1 MSHMIVTIHTD
12 YSQLHK
18 QQWLMSV
25 VETKC
30 VLCELGS
37 EFYLFTVP
45 HVACT
50 FFWYNLNL
58 LGAQKNAYIV

>member
-1 MSHMIVTIHTD
+1 MSHITIHTD
-12 YSQLHK
+12 YSQFRK

-37 EFYLFTVP
+37 AFYLST
-45 HVACT
+45 
-50 FFWYNLNL
+50 
-58 LGAQKNAYIV
+58 I